1 MDVQN
6 PLSYTLRSYVDEFR
20 NHQEE
25 VKAHLRGT
33 LSDEPPLLPAFIPP
47 ASYWT
52 SAEKDLFFH
61 GLTLYSRLQPEL
73 IARHIATKTT
83 FDVCLFLDVLNRAAE
98 FDEDEDEIGEE
109 YHGIEL
115 FEPAMEVSD
124 RWIQREEAIAASLVE
139 LDTCP
144 GSFLGSRDNRR
155 CRCPSTSR
163 LFDRGEEEEVV
174 EDRSLGHLNHLDSTS
189 LMVLENIIR
198 AAEHEG
204 NNSEQNILPTLEE
217 EQVSDPPSEGPE
229 PPAQNDAQGTDSV
242 RARKFVVSD
251 ILSRESCKKSGVQFC
266 SCQNLYRPSAAS
278 KATIHAPETR

>member
-6 PLSYTLRSYVDEFR
+6 PLFYTLESYVDEFR
-20 NHQEE
+20 KHQEA

-33 LSDEPPLLPAFIPP
+33 LLDEPPLLPAFIPP

-83 FDVCLFLDVLNRAAE
+83 FDVCVFLDVLNRAAE
-98 FDEDEDEIGEE
+98 FEEDEDEIGEG
-109 YHGIEL
+109 YHRTEL
-115 FEPAMEVSD
+115 FEPAVEVST

-144 GSFLGSRDNRR
+144 GGLVGSRDDMR

-163 LFDRGEEEEVV
+163 LYDRGEEEEVV
-174 EDRSLGHLNHLDSTS
+174 EGRSSVHLNHLDSTC

-204 NNSEQNILPTLEE
+204 NNSEQDVLPTLEE
-217 EQVSDPPSEGPE
+217 EQVPDPASEGTE
-229 PPAQNDAQGTDSV
+229 PHAQNDTQG
-242 RARKFVVSD
+242 
-251 ILSRESCKKSGVQFC
+251 
-266 SCQNLYRPSAAS
+266 
-278 KATIHAPETR
+278 